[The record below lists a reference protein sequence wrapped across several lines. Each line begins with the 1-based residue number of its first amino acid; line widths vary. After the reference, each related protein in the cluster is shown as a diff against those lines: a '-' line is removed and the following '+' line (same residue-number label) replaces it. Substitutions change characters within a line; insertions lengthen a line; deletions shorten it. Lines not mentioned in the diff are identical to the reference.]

1 MQWTEVVGQ
10 PLAVRLLQRALTGG
24 KVAHAYLFAGPPGVG
39 KRTVARLLAQVLLCQ
54 EPSPQGA
61 PCERCAACRRL
72 TIEPPTHPDVHI
84 VEPDGRFI
92 KTEQMRELQSRLWSR
107 PQEGRRAVAIIDG
120 ADRLNPEAGNR
131 LLKLLEEPPSYVV
144 LLLLA
149 ENLAGVLPTILSRCQ
164 VLNFAP
170 LPTDEMAQPLARLTG
185 KSVAESRLLAA
196 LSGGSLGRALQ
207 LAQDEAVA
215 ARRNES
221 FELLQRLPEMDDV
234 ALVSQAE
241 ALEKAKADL
250 GDWLEMITVWLRD
263 ALLWAQMGSAALILN
278 ADRQSDVAELAH
290 RAGSEQL
297 LRMLTALDEFQA
309 VHRRNVNLRLALD
322 VLLLRLAAA
331 AKGAPE
337 LALNLPTPL

>member
-10 PLAVRLLQRALTGG
+10 PLAVRLLQRAVRTG
-24 KVAHAYLFAGPPGVG
+24 KVAHAYLFAGPSGIG
-39 KRTVARLLAQVLLCQ
+39 KRTIARLLAQVMLCQ
-54 EPSPQGA
+54 DPTPAGA
-61 PCERCAACRRL
+61 PCGQCGPCRR
-72 TIEPPTHPDVHI
+72 TTAEPPMHPDLHM

-92 KTEQMRELQSRLWSR
+92 KTEQMKELQSKLWSR

-120 ADRLNPEAGNR
+120 ADKLNPEAGNR
-131 LLKLLEEPPSYVV
+131 LLKLLEEPPSYVI
-144 LLLLA
+144 LILLA
-149 ENLAGVLPTILSRCQ
+149 ENLSGVLPTILSRCQ

-170 LPTDEMAQPLARLTG
+170 LPLDEMAQPLARLTG
-185 KSVAESRLLAA
+185 KSAAESRLLAA

-215 ARRNES
+215 ARRSETYDLLLKLS
-221 FELLQRLPEMDDV
+221 ELDDL

-241 ALEKAKADL
+241 VLEKAKGDL
-250 GDWLEMITVWLRD
+250 EDWLEIMTVWLRD
-263 ALLWAQMGSAALILN
+263 ALLLAQMGAVTLILN
-278 ADRQSDVAELAH
+278 ADRQTEVAELV
-290 RAGSEQL
+290 RRSGTDQL
-297 LRMLTALDEFQA
+297 LRMLTALGDFRA